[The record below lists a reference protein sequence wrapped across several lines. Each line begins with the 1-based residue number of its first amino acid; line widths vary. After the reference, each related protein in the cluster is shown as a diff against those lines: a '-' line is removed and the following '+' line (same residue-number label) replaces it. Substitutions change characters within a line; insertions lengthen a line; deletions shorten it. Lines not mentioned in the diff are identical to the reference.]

1 MTATDSNAAAAGD
14 SVVPEA
20 SDSFVTTS
28 YIATVAERALSY
40 LRAGYPVHL
49 AGPSGTGKTTLAF
62 HLAAL
67 WGQPVTLI
75 HGNDEFEVSD
85 LIGTND
91 AGYRRS
97 KVVDNYIHSV
107 LRTEEE
113 MRQVWVDDRLT
124 TACRNGD
131 TLIYDE
137 FNRSRPEANNVLLSV
152 LSEGILNLPGLRTAG
167 EGYLDVAESFRAIFT
182 SNPEEYAGTHK
193 TQDALLDRMI
203 TIRLNPPDRNTELAI
218 IKAKS
223 GLDEREA
230 GYIVDIVRELRGNNE
245 NKSQPTL
252 RAGIAIAKVL
262 ANGTGKARAG
272 DMLFHHICYDVLSME
287 TAKVRHDGRSV
298 YHELIDGIIRQVC
311 PPSSAE
317 RPRPRSAGKPKAVH
331 AAAVPA
337 GDEGKPITPEL
348 AGIEN
353 VGTQEAAEDAR

>member
-1 MTATDSNAAAAGD
+1 MTPTSTGSLSPVDGD
-14 SVVPEA
+14 IVVPEA

-28 YIATVAERALSY
+28 YIKGIAERALSY
-40 LRAGYPVHL
+40 LHAGYPVHL
-49 AGPSGTGKTTLAF
+49 AGPSGTGKTTLAY

-167 EGYLDVAESFRAIFT
+167 EGYLDVADSFRAIFT

-218 IKAKS
+218 IKSKS
-223 GLDEREA
+223 GLDERESA
-230 GYIVDIVRELRGNNE
+230 HIVDIVRELRGNGE

-262 ANGTGKARAG
+262 ANGCGKARAG
-272 DMLFHHICYDVLSME
+272 DQLFHHICYDVLSME
-287 TAKVRHDGRSV
+287 TAKVRHDGHSV
-298 YHELIDGIIRQVC
+298 YHELVDGVISKVC
-311 PPSSAE
+311 PPKSPG
-317 RPRPRSAGKPKAVH
+317 RGKLRSAPKPKPEDLAEAG
-331 AAAVPA
+331 AAMQAKQPGALGAAPLAA
-337 GDEGKPITPEL
+337 GESK
-348 AGIEN
+348 
-353 VGTQEAAEDAR
+353 R

>member
-1 MTATDSNAAAAGD
+1 MTAPSNHAAAASPGD
-14 SVVPEA
+14 TVVPEA
-20 SDSFVTTS
+20 SDSFVTTGH
-28 YIATVAERALSY
+28 IDAVAQRALSY

-167 EGYLDVAESFRAIFT
+167 EGYLDVDEGFRAIFT

-218 IKAKS
+218 TKAKS
-223 GLDEREA
+223 GLSEREA
-230 GYIVDIVRELRGNNE
+230 GYVVDIVRELRGNNE

-252 RAGIAIAKVL
+252 RAGIAIAKIL
-262 ANGTGKARAG
+262 ASGSGKARAG

-287 TAKVRHDGRSV
+287 TAKVRHDGRSL
-298 YHELIDGIIRQVC
+298 YHELIDGVIRQVC
-311 PPSSAE
+311 PPTTADRA
-317 RPRPRSAGKPKAVH
+317 RPHTPGKPTPVPPAAVAVAGKTGHTK
-331 AAAVPA
+331 
-337 GDEGKPITPEL
+337 GKTI
-348 AGIEN
+348 
-353 VGTQEAAEDAR
+353 AEDAS

>member
-1 MTATDSNAAAAGD
+1 
-14 SVVPEA
+14 
-20 SDSFVTTS
+20 
-28 YIATVAERALSY
+28 
-40 LRAGYPVHL
+40 
-49 AGPSGTGKTTLAF
+49 
-62 HLAAL
+62 
-67 WGQPVTLI
+67 
-75 HGNDEFEVSD
+75 
-85 LIGTND
+85 
-91 AGYRRS
+91 
-97 KVVDNYIHSV
+97 VDNYIHSV

-203 TIRLNPPDRNTELAI
+203 TIRLNPPDRNTELSI

-223 GLDEREA
+223 GLEEREA
-230 GYIVDIVRELRGNNE
+230 GYITDIVRELRGSAE

-262 ANGTGKARAG
+262 AHGSGKARAG
-272 DMLFHHICYDVLSME
+272 NELFHHICYDVLSME

-298 YHELIDGIIRQVC
+298 YHEMVDGVIRQVC
-311 PPSSAE
+311 PPEEAQ
-317 RPRPRSAGKPKAVH
+317 RKPRGIGKPRPVSRSAVTPAAE
-331 AAAVPA
+331 AAANA
-337 GDEGKPITPEL
+337 RQTQATATKDTGEGGES
-348 AGIEN
+348 
-353 VGTQEAAEDAR
+353 